1 MRDPRTDDEVRF
13 PCPICASDL
22 LKDFDEAEFPRNYR
36 GLICRKCDEKAVNS
50 EGFAPEEY
58 WYDDGDN
65 PVFID
70 STKCWR
76 RYRFGGWVTMV
87 DPYDCDTLDEF
98 YERVFRAADDE
109 E

>member
-13 PCPICASDL
+13 PCPICSRDL
-22 LKDFDEAEFPRNYR
+22 LKDFNDAEFPRNYP
-36 GLICRKCDEKAVNS
+36 GLICRKCDEKAVHS
-50 EGFAPEEY
+50 EGSAHKVY
-58 WYDDGDN
+58 LDDEGDN

-76 RYRFGGWVTMV
+76 RYRFGGWVTMI

-98 YERVFRAADDE
+98 YERVFSAEAE
-109 E
+109 GE